1 MKKIPIPKVIYTYEE
16 PRTEQEA
23 KQAEE
28 NVSKAY
34 EILFEETEKRLK
46 DKGINLNW

>member
-16 PRTEQEA
+16 PKTEEEA
-23 KQAEE
+23 KLAEA
-28 NVSKAY
+28 NLSKAY

-46 DKGINLNW
+46 EKKG